1 MNITNNY
8 TNLDTLKSKV
18 KNTKEDD
25 KKLMKACED
34 IEAEFL
40 KIMLKEMKKT
50 IPKDSLFEKSQGRE
64 IFEDLY
70 AEELAVK
77 SSKCSSLGLA
87 KSIYDQFN
95 KTYIK
100 K

>member
-1 MNITNNY
+1 VNINNNY
-8 TNLDTLKSKV
+8 TNLELLKK
-18 KNTKEDD
+18 KAENNKQDD

-50 IPKDSLFEKSQGRE
+50 VPEDSLFQKSQGRE

-70 AEELAVK
+70 TENLATK
-77 SSKCSSLGLA
+77 TSKGSSLGLA